1 MRLSKLSLLYSGIL
15 ILVVCINALVS
26 FFVLG
31 AFNHAQQVQDMR
43 LQDLRAVENLRREA
57 DILSRLVRTYVAT
70 REGRYLEY
78 YYAIIAIRKGEKP
91 IPPAEDPVGYW
102 DQVIAGE
109 VVHNEHLEG
118 PRISLRARMASL
130 AFGDLERG
138 ALEEVLDR
146 AEALRYMEQT
156 AFAASQGYYDPDVQM
171 LAQDGQPH
179 PEMAVQLIYGADYQA
194 LQASLSR
201 HLSELRLLVDRRTSA
216 EVADARSRLHVW
228 IIISML
234 DMILSAALVIFGM
247 RTLRQ
252 QVLTPLASMCALT
265 DELARGRYDV
275 RMSGTE
281 GVPEVQ
287 ALQQTFNSMAAS
299 IEHDIR
305 EREAFE
311 AELREARARA
321 EQAAQTKSMFL
332 ANMSHEIRTPL
343 NAVLGMSDLLLHS
356 RLPPRQRDYAEKIR
370 SAGRALL
377 DTLNAI
383 LDFSKIEAG
392 RLQLESIPFSLE
404 RLLSN
409 ACLLVEQA
417 ALDKGIELLFEARS
431 NSPALMREQLLG
443 DPLRLGQVLGNLL
456 SNAVKFTTTGH
467 VCLRVDGKPAEDGR
481 LQLSISIED
490 TGIGMRPDQVERI
503 FEEFVQAD
511 STTTRQFGGTGLG
524 LAISRKLVEAMGGEI
539 RVRSEPK
546 RGSTF
551 QVLLTLPRE
560 GEPAPAPQ
568 PFPDELRVLVVDD
581 YPEARL
587 AVLDLFSLL
596 GVDWVD
602 AASSGQELAECL
614 ALAEQEASPYDLLLL
629 DGSLYLREEAQL
641 QQLFADHA
649 GRLPR
654 HVALMSLAR
663 AMDESGPVLPVENLH
678 FCDKPLFPGTLLRLV
693 DEVLGR
699 SSSAAH
705 ALVGVQGSLEGMRV
719 LVVEDNPTNRD
730 VATALLGRWGVDA
743 DVAVDGQ
750 DAVTLLNSRDPCC
763 YAVVLMD
770 LQMPGMDGYEA
781 TRKLR
786 SQPEFAQI
794 PIYAL
799 SAHSR
804 HLVLERCLNL
814 GMNGC
819 LAKPYELAELYA
831 VLRRHYGGNAG
842 APSPVLAPVAG
853 EGSEVLPD
861 LPGLSEI
868 PGLDPHCAIHD
879 TGVSPTLY
887 PRLLARFRNEFAQ
900 GPKALVDGVRDQ
912 DWQQVSAVA
921 HTLKGRAGLLGMASV
936 AAAASRLETAARA
949 RDAARARGALEA
961 LVQAIGPIVEGL
973 QRVLPSELEA
983 GVTG

>member
-26 FFVLG
+26 CFVLG

-171 LAQDGQPH
+171 LAQDGLPH

-524 LAISRKLVEAMGGEI
+524 LAISRNLLQLMGGEI
-539 RVRSEPK
+539 RLDSEPG
-546 RGSTF
+546 RGTCFTFTLPAAPGSTAASW
-551 QVLLTLPRE
+551 TPAAA
-560 GEPAPAPQ
+560 PPPPSTAPAQ
-568 PFPDELRVLVVDD
+568 PPAAILLVDD
-581 YPEARL
+581 NRINRKVVRTLLEKHGYTVSEAEDGEQALTSL
-587 AVLDLFSLL
+587 AAGHFSL
-596 GVDWVD
+596 
-602 AASSGQELAECL
+602 
-614 ALAEQEASPYDLLLL
+614 
-629 DGSLYLREEAQL
+629 
-641 QQLFADHA
+641 
-649 GRLPR
+649 
-654 HVALMSLAR
+654 
-663 AMDESGPVLPVENLH
+663 
-678 FCDKPLFPGTLLRLV
+678 
-693 DEVLGR
+693 
-699 SSSAAH
+699 
-705 ALVGVQGSLEGMRV
+705 
-719 LVVEDNPTNRD
+719 
-730 VATALLGRWGVDA
+730 
-743 DVAVDGQ
+743 
-750 DAVTLLNSRDPCC
+750 
-763 YAVVLMD
+763 VLMD
-770 LQMPGMDGYEA
+770 CQMPVMDGYDA
-781 TRKLR
+781 TRALR
-786 SQPEFAQI
+786 QRE
-794 PIYAL
+794 
-799 SAHSR
+799 
-804 HLVLERCLNL
+804 
-814 GMNGC
+814 
-819 LAKPYELAELYA
+819 AE
-831 VLRRHYGGNAG
+831 AG
-842 APSPVLAPVAG
+842 L
-853 EGSEVLPD
+853 
-861 LPGLSEI
+861 
-868 PGLDPHCAIHD
+868 
-879 TGVSPTLY
+879 
-887 PRLLARFRNEFAQ
+887 PRLPVIALTAAAFENDREQCAAAGMDDFLSKPVVSEQLLAAIRR
-900 GPKALVDGVRDQ
+900 
-912 DWQQVSAVA
+912 WQQ
-921 HTLKGRAGLLGMASV
+921 
-936 AAAASRLETAARA
+936 
-949 RDAARARGALEA
+949 
-961 LVQAIGPIVEGL
+961 
-973 QRVLPSELEA
+973 
-983 GVTG
+983 